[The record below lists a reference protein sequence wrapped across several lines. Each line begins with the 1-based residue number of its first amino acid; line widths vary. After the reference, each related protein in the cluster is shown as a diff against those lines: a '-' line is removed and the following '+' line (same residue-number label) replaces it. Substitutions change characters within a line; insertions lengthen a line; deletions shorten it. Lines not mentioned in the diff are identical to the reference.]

1 MVLSDEI
8 YQEGNF
14 IFESGDVLILQNDG
28 SIDALSEQA
37 LDNEALA
44 NILSGAKRAEE
55 MVEWLIGMEYD
66 GDTQVAAR

>member
-1 MVLSDEI
+1 VVLSDEI

>member
-14 IFESGDVLILQNDG
+14 IFEPGDVLILQNDG

-55 MVEWLIGMEYD
+55 MVEWLIGMEND
-66 GDTQVAAR
+66 GDTQVVAR